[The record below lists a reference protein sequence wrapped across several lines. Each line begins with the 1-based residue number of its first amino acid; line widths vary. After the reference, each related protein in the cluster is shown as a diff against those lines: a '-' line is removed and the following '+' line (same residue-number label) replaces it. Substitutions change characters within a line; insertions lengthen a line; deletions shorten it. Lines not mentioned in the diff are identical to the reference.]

1 MKAKKIYSM
10 AKESQNL
17 LVLNAGARQ
26 YFDISGNIY
35 LIDGMPYMRDEEF
48 LAYLDVP
55 KHKRDEWDVSM
66 KDIETD
72 VLTDAVNDDLE
83 LHPQPVSIFC
93 GGRCLSAFMTDDRA
107 VLWLDEDKL
116 SPLAAAEWTF
126 FLRRS
131 ETGESWIAVRE
142 GLYLIALLK
151 YELTPEVMPG
161 ETLADRLIEL
171 AGVKPRTDEDY
182 PGGEGIVADLK
193 KMYGEEET

>member
-1 MKAKKIYSM
+1 MKAKKIFLM
-10 AKESQNL
+10 AKESQRL
-17 LVLNAGARQ
+17 FVLNAGTRQ
-26 YFDISGNIY
+26 FFDINGNIY
-35 LIDGMPYMRDEEF
+35 LIDGMPNMRDEEF

-83 LHPQPVSIFC
+83 LHPQSVSIFC
-93 GGRCLSAFMTDDRA
+93 GGRHLEAFMTDDRA

-161 ETLADRLIEL
+161 EALAGRLMEL
-171 AGVKPRTDEDY
+171 AGVKPKMDEDC
-182 PGGEGIVADLK
+182 PDGENVVENLK
-193 KMYGEEET
+193 KMYTEGT